1 MILPF
6 FNMSK
11 SLEEV
16 SSSKLFD
23 EMGFYKAFVSDLL
36 RCKEE
41 AIIESPFVST
51 SRMEFLRPVF
61 TKLIKKGVKIHI
73 FTRDPIE
80 HDESNRHF
88 ATNEILSY
96 KEMGVN
102 IILLNGHHHRKL
114 AILDQSI
121 LWEGSLN
128 ILSHCRSMEI
138 MRRIEGRKTAREM
151 MDFLS
156 LKRVI

>member
-1 MILPF
+1 MMFPF
-6 FNMSK
+6 FPKSK

-23 EMGFYKAFVSDLL
+23 ENGFYKAFVRDLL
-36 RCKEE
+36 GCKEE
-41 AIIESPFVST
+41 VIIESPFVST
-51 SRMEFLRPVF
+51 SRMELLRPIF
-61 TKLIKKGVKIHI
+61 TNLISKGVKIHI
-73 FTRDPIE
+73 VTRDPIE

-102 IILLNGHHHRKL
+102 IILLNGYHHRKL
-114 AILDQSI
+114 AILDQSV

-128 ILSHCRSMEI
+128 ILSHCRSKEI
-138 MRRIEGRKTAREM
+138 MRRIEGKKSAKEM

-156 LKRVI
+156 LKKVI

>member
-1 MILPF
+1 MKLPF
-6 FNMSK
+6 FSKSK

-61 TKLIKKGVKIHI
+61 TKLINKGVKIHI
-73 FTRDPIE
+73 ITRDPIE
-80 HDESNRHF
+80 YDESNRHF

-114 AILDQSI
+114 AILDQAI

-128 ILSHCRSMEI
+128 ILSHYRSKEI
-138 MRRIEGRKTAREM
+138 MRRIEGKKTAKEM
-151 MDFLS
+151 IDFLD
-156 LKRVI
+156 LKKVV

>member
-1 MILPF
+1 M
-6 FNMSK
+6 
-11 SLEEV
+11 

-23 EMGFYKAFVSDLL
+23 EKGFYKAFVRDLL
-36 RCKEE
+36 KCRKEV
-41 AIIESPFVST
+41 IIESPFIST
-51 SRMEFLRPVF
+51 SRMDFLRPVF
-61 TKLIKKGVKIHI
+61 SNLITKGVKIHI
-73 FTRDPIE
+73 ITRDPIE

-114 AILDQSI
+114 AILDQAI

-128 ILSHCRSMEI
+128 ILSHCWSKEI
-138 MRRIEGRKTAREM
+138 MRRIEGRKTAKEM

>member
-1 MILPF
+1 M
-6 FNMSK
+6 
-11 SLEEV
+11 

-23 EMGFYKAFVSDLL
+23 EKGFYKAFVSDLL
-36 RCKEE
+36 KCRKEV
-41 AIIESPFVST
+41 IIESPFIST
-51 SRMEFLRPVF
+51 SRMDFLRPVF
-61 TKLIKKGVKIHI
+61 SNLITKGVKIHI
-73 FTRDPIE
+73 ITRDPIE

-88 ATNEILSY
+88 ATNEILIY

-114 AILDQSI
+114 AIIDQAI

-128 ILSHCRSMEI
+128 ILSHSWSKEI
-138 MRRIEGRKTAREM
+138 MRRIEGRKCAREM